1 MGTIGSING
10 HHVHNFSS
18 NLMNEIYLLV
28 VYREGNLCIGDEII
42 NVNGRRLR
50 GLTMAGARD
59 ALGSGPR
66 DVDLVI
72 ARPQLWENSTQLQ
85 QASQP
90 KSTMPESSVDYENI
104 LILPPTADTSTDEHN
119 DYEEIEFKCASPASK
134 VIRKRQHFQKNSK
147 MVQHATA
154 SYAAVSQDTEMDII
168 TGAYIRFMFV
178 NNQIVTWR
186 MVGSQ
191 TLGS

>member
-1 MGTIGSING
+1 
-10 HHVHNFSS
+10 
-18 NLMNEIYLLV
+18 MNEIYLLV

-50 GLTMAGARD
+50 GLSMAGARN
-59 ALGSGPR
+59 ALGSGPQ

-72 ARPQLWENSTQLQ
+72 ARPQVQENPTQLQ

-90 KSTMPESSVDYENI
+90 KRMMPESSVDYENI
-104 LILPPTADTSTDEHN
+104 LISPPTADTSTDEHN

-134 VIRKRQHFQKNSK
+134 VIRKCQHFQKNSK
-147 MVQHATA
+147 MVQHGTA

-178 NNQIVTWR
+178 DNQIVTWG

-191 TLGS
+191 TLGSW

>member
-1 MGTIGSING
+1 M
-10 HHVHNFSS
+10 H
-18 NLMNEIYLLV
+18 
-28 VYREGNLCIGDEII
+28 REGNLRIGDEII

-72 ARPQLWENSTQLQ
+72 ARPQVQENSTQLQ

-90 KSTMPESSVDYENI
+90 KSVMPESSVDYENI
-104 LILPPTADTSTDEHN
+104 LILPPTADASTDEHT
-119 DYEEIEFKCASPASK
+119 DYEQVEFKCASPASK
-134 VIRKRQHFQKNSK
+134 VVRKHQHFQKNSK
-147 MVQHATA
+147 VFQHGTTTY
-154 SYAAVSQDTEMDII
+154 SAVSQDTEMDMR
-168 TGAYIRFMFV
+168 TGAYIRFMFI
-178 NNQIVTWR
+178 NNPIVTWR
-186 MVGSQ
+186 LVDSQ